1 MLCGEY
7 TLAIH
12 DDVFGDLPL
21 LMETQQNVQGILT
34 KAWDAFPSV
43 RVGAALQEVAE
54 AAHDAYV
61 PYISMYPTCLGKL
74 QEIRKIEAVSAIL
87 HDAETK
93 EGASIDSLLI
103 TPIQRMPRYR
113 LLLKSLLKQTAADH
127 VDHSALQQALHAVEN
142 TASRLNRAVNP
153 IVSLLHRR
161 TGSRRYVSDIPTF
174 SSDVGNICRH
184 STRKATPTF
193 KLQSL
198 AHPCIC
204 HRRLRRVKEDI
215 KRARQQSLL
224 SPRPNTIAY
233 ISAPTTPRASL
244 GGSSASS
251 PPSGETTAAH
261 HQSTP
266 EEDDMLTF
274 LPPARQADAVR
285 RDVLSTL

>member
-1 MLCGEY
+1 MTKWLAEYNQSSLRPVLVLQRHTKAWIFRNRLALIAQAYARSDDPAVKKVRHRNMTIHELITSEASFGQSLQRLQNFFIEPLAELAEDMLCGEY

-21 LMETQQNVQGILT
+21 LMETQEKVQGILT

-74 QEIRKIEAVSAIL
+74 QEIRKVEAVSAIL

-142 TASRLNRAVNP
+142 TASRLNRAVKP

-161 TGSRRYVSDIPTF
+161 TGSRR
-174 SSDVGNICRH
+174 
-184 STRKATPTF
+184 
-193 KLQSL
+193 
-198 AHPCIC
+198 
-204 HRRLRRVKEDI
+204 
-215 KRARQQSLL
+215 
-224 SPRPNTIAY
+224 
-233 ISAPTTPRASL
+233 
-244 GGSSASS
+244 
-251 PPSGETTAAH
+251 
-261 HQSTP
+261 
-266 EEDDMLTF
+266 
-274 LPPARQADAVR
+274 
-285 RDVLSTL
+285 